1 MEGAWWSFWKLPS
14 RSCAR
19 RQACPK
25 PNRTPP
31 ARARARRA
39 RRNRRRVRRWP
50 NRRRSKFQ
58 RPRSRTS
65 QSCWRKG
72 SPRKKHWKTPRW
84 SKKKNSSQSCSAV
97 GQALGLRRP
106 LRPPGCETP
115 MKYLLASV
123 VALAAMAQTPPSEPA
138 TCSLTGVV
146 KEATT
151 HVPLAGVRVWVGQ
164 PSDTTGPQGQFAFQK
179 LESGRHWVSVYDK
192 SRAASG
198 GVYVLLNA
206 GQELT
211 GVEIYIKAGGSIS
224 GRVFDEDRQPVAGA
238 AVVLLEA
245 TFEFGQTAYRPNL
258 TAQTHHNGE
267 YRLAP
272 VPAERGYLILVKKP
286 VKLIDSAEPMP
297 ADPEKRP
304 RLPMPTFYPGSPD
317 IEGGQAVTIGS
328 SEDRRGMD
336 IQMTSAPSYC
346 IDGEVR
352 TSGGA
357 QASEL
362 TITEQL
368 PLIFRSSLTPVTTAL
383 SEGKFRACGFHPGEY
398 RLAAANKE
406 GSRSQRWSAL
416 AQVVITDR
424 DAQDVQLSPIS
435 ALTLSGE
442 AVWEPPPSGKA
453 AEARINIGLTRFW
466 DVGHAEEPEPKFYM
480 IGSRIFGAHVRVPGP
495 FTLESMPVED
505 YTLEVRE
512 VPEGCYV
519 KDAAFAGASVLHQPL
534 RLTQVTG
541 EGRLHIAL
549 ACDSGSLTARVTD
562 RDGNPV
568 SPVRPAVMPGEP
580 ACRAGLLGHDVE
592 AHVRNGIA

>member
-1 MEGAWWSFWKLPS
+1 
-14 RSCAR
+14 
-19 RQACPK
+19 
-25 PNRTPP
+25 
-31 ARARARRA
+31 
-39 RRNRRRVRRWP
+39 
-50 NRRRSKFQ
+50 
-58 RPRSRTS
+58 
-65 QSCWRKG
+65 
-72 SPRKKHWKTPRW
+72 
-84 SKKKNSSQSCSAV
+84 
-97 GQALGLRRP
+97 
-106 LRPPGCETP
+106 

-123 VALAAMAQTPPSEPA
+123 VAMAAMAQTPPPEPPI
-138 TCSLTGVV
+138 CSLSGVV

-164 PSDTTGPQGQFAFQK
+164 PSDTTGPQGQFAFQQ
-179 LESGRHWVSVYDK
+179 LEPGRHWVSVYDK

-198 GVYVLLNA
+198 GVYVLLNP

-211 GVEIYIKAGGSIS
+211 GLEIYIKAGGSIS
-224 GRVFDEDRQPVAGA
+224 GKVFDEDRQPVAGA

-245 TFEFGQTAYRPNL
+245 TFEFGRSAYSPAL
-258 TAQTHHNGE
+258 TAQTDHNGE
-267 YRLAP
+267 YRLQP
-272 VPAERGYLILVKKP
+272 VPSERGFLILAKTP
-286 VKLIDSAEPMP
+286 VKPIDPAAPMP
-297 ADPEKRP
+297 ADPEKRL

-317 IEGGQAVTIGS
+317 IQGGQAVTIGS
-328 SEDRRGMD
+328 SEDRRGVD
-336 IQMTSAPSYC
+336 IQMTSAPVYC
-346 IDGEVR
+346 IDGEVQ
-352 TSGGA
+352 SPKGA
-357 QASEL
+357 PTQEV

-368 PLIFRSSLTPVTTAL
+368 PLVFRSSLTPVTVAL

-398 RLAAANKE
+398 RLAAAHRE
-406 GSRSQRWSAL
+406 GSRSERWSAF

-424 DAQDVQLSPIS
+424 DAQDVQLLPTS
-435 ALTLSGE
+435 AVTISGE
-442 AVWEPPPSGKA
+442 TVWEPPPSGKA

-466 DVGHAEEPEPKFYM
+466 DVGHADEPEPQFYM
-480 IGSRIFGAHVRVPGP
+480 IGGRMFGDHVRVPGP

-568 SPVRPAVMPGEP
+568 SHVRLYVMPED
-580 ACRAGLLGHDVE
+580 AGSAAELHDVLRHAE
-592 AHVRNGIA
+592 VENGWSGVVKPLPPGKYLVVACDLETDGTA